1 MSKKLR
7 VIWSLVMLAVVLFTA
22 LPKVYLH
29 KLMGH
34 NHFIEQRHGSDTD
47 TNFNA
52 DNKTQNCDLEK
63 FETPVYFTIFKVIL
77 NCSPFRHSSDKVS
90 DNYKQKNPLHR
101 RVAVLTLRGPPT
113 V

>member
-7 VIWSLVMLAVVLFTA
+7 VILSFVMLGVVLFTA
-22 LPKVYLH
+22 LPKVYIH

-34 NHFIEQRHGSDTD
+34 NHVIEQ
-47 TNFNA
+47 TNNNEENESYNSNHKA
-52 DNKTQNCDLEK
+52 VNCELEK

-77 NCSPFRHSSDKVS
+77 NCSPLRQHTTKVS
-90 DNYKQKNPLHR
+90 CNYQEKNPTQGKVIDSL
-101 RVAVLTLRGPPT
+101 LRGPPR

>member
-1 MSKKLR
+1 
-7 VIWSLVMLAVVLFTA
+7 MLAVVLFTA

-29 KLMGH
+29 RLMGH
-34 NHFIEQRHGSDTD
+34 NHITKQVQSGDADASY
-47 TNFNA
+47 NP
-52 DNKTQNCDLEK
+52 DNKTQNCELEK

-90 DNYKQKNPLHR
+90 DNYQKKEPAYR
-101 RVAVLTLRGPPT
+101 KVAVLSLRGPPT

>member
-1 MSKKLR
+1 
-7 VIWSLVMLAVVLFTA
+7 MLAVVLFTA

-34 NHFIEQRHGSDTD
+34 NHVIEQVHDSNADTH
-47 TNFNA
+47 FNA

-63 FETPVYFTIFKVIL
+63 FETPVYFTIFKFIL

-90 DNYKQKNPLHR
+90 DNYKQKDPIHR
-101 RVAVLTLRGPPT
+101 DVTVLSLRGPPT